1 MKVATSGSRSQCGSS
16 AGSPPGGPAARGL
29 AVTSGSGSGEG
40 SGSDSGEGS
49 GSGSGGGEGSGSGGG
64 EPEQKCEPA
73 FVCGVCGAV
82 VFDLPRVQKN
92 VN

>member
-1 MKVATSGSRSQCGSS
+1 MKVATAGSRSQCGSS

-40 SGSDSGEGS
+40 SGS
-49 GSGSGGGEGSGSGGG
+49 GSGGGEGSGSGGG

-73 FVCGVCGAV
+73 FVCGVYGAV